1 MNTFR
6 IKLILV
12 IIYLIAPLFSEGQL
26 SKNWFNE
33 DPDKDR
39 FAGVSSDNAYENLL
53 KDMKSVPIVVA
64 VIDGGTDVNHPDL
77 KSKIW
82 VNPKEVAGNGID
94 DDKNGYIDD
103 IHGWSFIGGPKDDI
117 KGENLEMVRIFRK
130 LDPVFKGKTKKQIS
144 KNELNDFKLYD
155 EIKVKMEVAL
165 KDANSGLKVY
175 SSLKKQMDDLKQA
188 IGKDTFTEAD
198 VLAIESEDE
207 EFNNTKNGIAEA
219 LKNGVSYDIMYQEVM
234 AGYNQFYSQVN
245 YHLNPEFSPR
255 AIVGD
260 NEANQ
265 NEKYYG
271 NNNVIGPEADHGTHV
286 AGIIGAVRNNEI
298 GMNGVADNV
307 HLMIL
312 RVVPDGDERDKDV
325 ANAIRYA
332 VDNGAK
338 VINMSF
344 GKDYSPNKNIVDE
357 AIRYAEI
364 KDVLLIHGA
373 GNDASN
379 VDSKPNYPGPYG
391 SDKNDKVSNWIEV
404 GAISSSGDAARF
416 SNYGKERVDV
426 FAPGVQIYATTPDAS
441 YDFHDGTSMAS
452 PVVAGIAAMVWSYF
466 PELNARQVKLI
477 ITSSVIK
484 VPFKT
489 QLPGSRKKVKFTS
502 LCNTGG
508 IVNAYRAISVAKLVS
523 VQTKQSD

>member
-53 KDMKSVPIVVA
+53 KDMKSVPVVVA

-144 KNELNDFKLYD
+144 KNELNDFKLYE

-198 VLAIESEDE
+198 VLAVESEDE
-207 EFNNTKNGIAEA
+207 NST
-219 LKNGVSYDIMYQEVM
+219 
-234 AGYNQFYSQVN
+234 
-245 YHLNPEFSPR
+245 
-255 AIVGD
+255 
-260 NEANQ
+260 
-265 NEKYYG
+265 
-271 NNNVIGPEADHGTHV
+271 
-286 AGIIGAVRNNEI
+286 
-298 GMNGVADNV
+298 
-307 HLMIL
+307 
-312 RVVPDGDERDKDV
+312 
-325 ANAIRYA
+325 IR
-332 VDNGAK
+332 K
-338 VINMSF
+338 
-344 GKDYSPNKNIVDE
+344 
-357 AIRYAEI
+357 
-364 KDVLLIHGA
+364 
-373 GNDASN
+373 
-379 VDSKPNYPGPYG
+379 
-391 SDKNDKVSNWIEV
+391 
-404 GAISSSGDAARF
+404 
-416 SNYGKERVDV
+416 
-426 FAPGVQIYATTPDAS
+426 
-441 YDFHDGTSMAS
+441 MAS
-452 PVVAGIAAMVWSYF
+452 PK
-466 PELNARQVKLI
+466 P
-477 ITSSVIK
+477 
-484 VPFKT
+484 
-489 QLPGSRKKVKFTS
+489 
-502 LCNTGG
+502 
-508 IVNAYRAISVAKLVS
+508 
-523 VQTKQSD
+523 